1 MKIREFKIFKV
12 NIPMKEGHYS
22 WSNQSFRSFDST
34 ILEIITDED
43 ISGFG
48 EICPLGPSYLPSY
61 SEGARIGIQKL
72 SKILIGKD
80 PSNINEINF
89 CMDSYL
95 KGHPYVKSAIDIAC
109 WDILGKK
116 LNVPVFNLLGGLLQN
131 KIKLFK
137 VISRDIPEIM
147 QEKVNEYQEMGYSQ
161 FQMKVGAEPSVDIR
175 RINLVAKDLKPGNIL
190 GADANCGWKQ
200 HDAIRVINA
209 VSNLDIYI
217 EQPCLTYEECKVVRK
232 KTNLPF
238 ILDECMDSI
247 QSALRAWSENSVDII
262 NLKISRLGGLSKSKL
277 FKDICSSLGISLTIE
292 DSWGS
297 QITDAAI
304 AHLAH
309 TTPTDLHFQSSAFHE
324 YTNIE
329 TAIGAPTIESGYMY
343 CSNKPGLGIIPNYEV
358 LGNPVMHL
366 FDRV

>member
-1 MKIREFKIFKV
+1 
-12 NIPMKEGHYS
+12 MKEGHYS

-34 ILEIITDED
+34 VVEIITNQG

-61 SEGARIGIQKL
+61 SEGVRVGIKKL
-72 SKILIGKD
+72 SEILLGKD
-80 PSNINEINF
+80 PSNINNINF
-89 CMDSYL
+89 LMDNAL
-95 KGHPYVKSAIDIAC
+95 KGHPYVKSAVDIAC

-116 LNVPVFNLLGGLLQN
+116 MNIPVYTLLGGKLQS
-131 KIKLFK
+131 KVKLFK

-147 QEKVNEYQEMGYSQ
+147 QEKVNEYQEQGYQQ
-161 FQMKVGAEPSVDIR
+161 FQMKVGAEPTVDIS
-175 RINLVAKDLKPGNIL
+175 RIKLVSKDLKAGNIL

-209 VSNLDIYI
+209 VSDLDIYI
-217 EQPCLTYEECKVVRK
+217 EQPCLTYEECKAVRK

-247 QSALRAWSENSVDII
+247 QSALRAWNENSVDII

-277 FKDICSSLGISLTIE
+277 FKDICCSLGISLTIE

-297 QITDAAI
+297 QIADAAI
-304 AHLAH
+304 GHLAH
-309 TTPTDLHFQSSAFHE
+309 STPAELHFQSSAFHE
-324 YTNIE
+324 YTNVV
-329 TAIGAPTIESGYMY
+329 TAEGAPTVKEGYMY
-343 CSNKPGLGIIPNYEV
+343 CSENPGLGIIPNHKE
-358 LGNPVMHL
+358 LGNPVLHF
-366 FDRV
+366 FD